1 MSKFVRRG
9 LAMLL
14 VMALLV
20 APVNATPAPTTDS
33 NNTPHLVAIEY
44 LTEVGILQGLP
55 LDAFESEITRAEFI
69 ALVMTAFSDR
79 LEGIPTRNVVFSDI
93 GTHWARNYII
103 TAANHGFI
111 SGFDDG
117 RFLPDEKITYEQ
129 AFTIIVRIVGR
140 AQNRFPV
147 GYLTFAM
154 REGMADNI
162 PIVTGE
168 NITRGEVAQIIFNVI
183 SRERFEE
190 AEREAMAALQRL
202 GQQSPDLLYDLNT
215 GRLLRQPTRPSPQPR
230 TRDMFDVVIKS
241 QASAGSAGGHISQSV
256 PPSAPMPAPSAPMSP
271 GMMPPPPPGGGA
283 MRAQSTDRNQH
294 LTSPESGFLS
304 PISSPLSTFSL
315 DVNTAAY
322 SFIRRSLHQGRL
334 PNRSVVRIEEMI
346 NYFSYDLPRPT
357 DGETFTVTTEV
368 QRTPWNE
375 DTYLAMIALQGYDI
389 AREDLPPS
397 NLVFLIDVSG
407 SMFPRDRLP
416 LAQRALSLLVD
427 QLRPIDT
434 VTIVT
439 YASGSRIVLEATP
452 GDQRDVI
459 NQAIFSLRSGGA
471 TAGSYGIL
479 LAYEQ
484 ARLNFKEGGNNRII
498 LCTDGD
504 FNVGLTSLSQ
514 LEDLVIEQRESGV
527 FLSVLGFGY
536 GNLRDD
542 FLETLARHGNGNYA
556 YIDNLN
562 EAKRVLVD
570 DMVSTIFTIA
580 SDVRLQV
587 EFNPETVY
595 RYRLIGYERRML
607 ADEAFDLDDTDAGEM
622 GAGHSM
628 IAFYEIIPRRHGD
641 VMSPE
646 LRYQTMQTTGSDEL
660 FVVHLRYN
668 RPVSGEP
675 VRPPS
680 VVVPGLTAAPPSETF
695 NFASAVVEWAMILAD
710 SEHLANANLDN
721 VLSRARTNRGDD
733 TFGHRA
739 EFVQLVDLSRLLFR
753 AYSHNR

>member
-1 MSKFVRRG
+1 MIKMEKMKRIAG
-9 LAMLL
+9 KCLGMML
-14 VMALLV
+14 VMIMLTTT
-20 APVNATPAPTTDS
+20 VNAATRIDMW
-33 NNTPHLVAIEY
+33 PHQAAFEY
-44 LTEVGILQGLP
+44 LIAEGILQDFSGSGFRP
-55 LDAFESEITRAEFI
+55 NDEITRAEFTE
-69 ALVMTAFSDR
+69 LVMGAFAER
-79 LEGIPTRNVVFSDI
+79 IGEAAEDI
-93 GTHWARNYII
+93 GYII
-103 TAANHGFI
+103 
-111 SGFDDG
+111 GFDGGYHLTDG
-117 RFLPDEKITYEQ
+117 NITDQNITDEKITYEQ
-129 AFTIIVRIVGR
+129 AFTIIVRIIAGTQSR
-140 AQNRFPV
+140 YGNPID
-147 GYLTFAM
+147 YLTFAM
-154 REGMADNI
+154 REGMTDNI

-168 NITRGEVAQIIFNVI
+168 NITRGEAIQIIYNIF

-190 AEREAMAALQRL
+190 AEREAMETLQNL
-202 GQQSPDLLYDLNT
+202 GQQSPDLLYDLET
-215 GRLLRQPTRPSPQPR
+215 GLLLSLPIMR
-230 TRDMFDVVIKS
+230 
-241 QASAGSAGGHISQSV
+241 SAPPIYWYDYDAVDSMPFGDAVMPAPAAPPISA
-256 PPSAPMPAPSAPMSP
+256 APMPSMPSMPSTPSMPAPM
-271 GMMPPPPPGGGA
+271 PPGGV
-283 MRAQSTDRNQH
+283 STGRMPDFSDRNQF
-294 LTSPESGFLS
+294 LTSPESGFIS
-304 PISSPLSTFSL
+304 PVTSPLSTFSL

-322 SFIRRSLHQGRL
+322 SFIRRSLHQGNL
-334 PNRSVVRIEEMI
+334 PNRSIVRIEEMI
-346 NYFSYDLPRPT
+346 NYFSYDLPRPS
-357 DGETFTVTTEV
+357 DSDSDSDNETFTVTTEV

-416 LAQRALSLLVD
+416 LAQRALSLLVE
-427 QLRPIDT
+427 QLRPEDT

-439 YASGSRIVLEATP
+439 YASGSRLVLEATP

-484 ARLNFKEGGNNRII
+484 ARLNFIEGGNNRII

-504 FNVGLTSLSQ
+504 FNVGITNLSE
-514 LEDLVIEQRESGV
+514 LEDLIIEQRESGV
-527 FLSVLGFGY
+527 FLSILGFGY
-536 GNLRDD
+536 GNYRDD

-587 EFNPETVY
+587 EFNPETVC

-607 ADEAFDLDDTDAGEM
+607 ADEVFDLDDTDAGEM

-628 IAFYEIIPRRHGD
+628 IAFYEIIPYHEGN
-641 VMSPE
+641 VISPE
-646 LRYQTMQTTGSDEL
+646 LRYQTLQTTGSDEL

-668 RPVSGEP
+668 CPVSGEAK
-675 VRPPS
+675 RPPS
-680 VVVPGLTAAPPSETF
+680 VIAPGLTDAPPSETF
-695 NFASAVVEWAMILAD
+695 NFASAVVEWAMILMD
-710 SEHLANANLDN
+710 SEHRADACLDN
-721 VLSRARTNRGDD
+721 LLMRARDNRGED

-753 AYSHNR
+753 R

>member
-1 MSKFVRRG
+1 MKRFLRKSLG
-9 LAMLL
+9 LMMVL
-14 VMALLV
+14 VMLVTPINALPVV
-20 APVNATPAPTTDS
+20 AA
-33 NNTPHLVAIEY
+33 
-44 LTEVGILQGLP
+44 GQ
-55 LDAFESEITRAEFI
+55 EITRAEYI
-69 ALVMTAFSDR
+69 ALVMTAFGDR
-79 LEGIPTRNVVFSDI
+79 GAPTGRVSFPDI
-93 GTHWARNYII
+93 DRHWAREYII
-103 TAANHGFI
+103 AAANRGYI
-111 SGFDDG
+111 SGFADG
-117 RFLPDEKITYEQ
+117 EFRPDARITYEQ
-129 AFTIIVRIVGR
+129 AFAVVVRIVGGPQR
-140 AQNRFPV
+140 NFPID
-147 GYLTFAM
+147 YLTFAM

-168 NITRGEVAQIIFNVI
+168 YISRSEAERIIYNVI

-190 AEREAMAALQRL
+190 EELARMAVLQSL
-202 GQQSPDLLYDLNT
+202 GQESGDLLYDLTT
-215 GRLLRQPTRPSPQPR
+215 GRQLRPNPMLMTPATPAAPPAPQPAQR
-230 TRDMFDVVIKS
+230 REVADMVMADAE
-241 QASAGSAGGHISQSV
+241 ASAESPVFDMPA
-256 PPSAPMPAPSAPMSP
+256 PALPSAPASPSMPSFAP
-271 GMMPPPPPGGGA
+271 PPPPPGRGRTPDPHGG
-283 MRAQSTDRNQH
+283 NQH
-294 LTSPESGFLS
+294 LITPESGFLS

-322 SFIRRSLHQGRL
+322 SFIRRSLHQGNL
-334 PNRSVVRIEEMI
+334 PNRNVVRIEEMI
-346 NYFSYDLPRPT
+346 NYFPYDLPRPT
-357 DGETFTVTTEV
+357 EGETFTVTTEV

-389 AREDLPPS
+389 ARKDLPPS

-416 LAQRALSLLVD
+416 LAQRALSLLVE

-434 VTIVT
+434 VSIVT
-439 YASGSRIVLEATP
+439 YASGSRLVLDATP
-452 GDQRDVI
+452 GDQHDVI
-459 NQAIFSLRSGGA
+459 NEAIFSLRSGGA

-484 ARLNFKEGGNNRII
+484 ARLNFIEGGNNRII

-504 FNVGLTSLSQ
+504 FNVGLRCVSE
-514 LEDLVIEQRESGV
+514 LEDLIIEQRESGV

-607 ADEAFDLDDTDAGEM
+607 ADEVFDLDDTDAGEM

-628 IAFYEIIPRRHGD
+628 IAFYEIIPRRA
-641 VMSPE
+641 SNPITPE
-646 LRYQTMQTTGSDEL
+646 LRFQALQTTGSDEL
-660 FVVHLRYN
+660 FIVHLRYN
-668 RPVSGEP
+668 RPVTREP
-675 VRPPS
+675 VRPTS
-680 VVVPGLTAAPPSETF
+680 VVVPGLTATPPSETF
-695 NFASAVVEWAMILAD
+695 NFASAVVEWSMILQD
-710 SEHLANANLDN
+710 SEHKADANINNL
-721 VLSRARTNRGDD
+721 LERARANRGED

-739 EFVQLVDLSRLLFR
+739 EFVQLVDLSRLLLR
-753 AYSHNR
+753 

>member
-1 MSKFVRRG
+1 MRKLIKTSLG
-9 LAMLL
+9 ILL
-14 VMALLV
+14 VLV
-20 APVNATPAPTTDS
+20 MLTAPIGSASYANAGQ
-33 NNTPHLVAIEY
+33 NNT
-44 LTEVGILQGLP
+44 
-55 LDAFESEITRAEFI
+55 EITRAEFV
-69 ALVMTAFSDR
+69 ALVMTAFDDR
-79 LEGIPTRNVVFSDI
+79 IEGAATRNVSFSDI
-93 GTHWARNYII
+93 TGHWAEGYII
-103 TAANHGFI
+103 EAASRGFI
-111 SGFDDG
+111 SGFADG
-117 RFLPDEKITYEQ
+117 LFLPNEKITYEQ
-129 AFTIIVRIVGR
+129 AFAITIRITSG
-140 AQNRFPV
+140 AQGRFPV

-154 REGMADNI
+154 REGMADHI
-162 PIVTGE
+162 PIVAGE
-168 NITRGEVAQIIFNVI
+168 NITHGEAAQIIYNVL

-190 AEREAMAALQRL
+190 VEREAMAALQNM

-215 GRLLRQPTRPSPQPR
+215 GLLLRPPM
-230 TRDMFDVVIKS
+230 RDMYDAEFDAALPRATTI
-241 QASAGSAGGHISQSV
+241 A
-256 PPSAPMPAPSAPMSP
+256 PSFAPAPAPI
-271 GMMPPPPPGGGA
+271 PGGGRMPA
-283 MRAQSTDRNQH
+283 FSDRNQF
-294 LTSPESGFLS
+294 LTSPESGFIS
-304 PISSPLSTFSL
+304 PITSPLSTFSL

-322 SFIRRSLHQGRL
+322 SFIRRSLHQGNL
-334 PNRSVVRIEEMI
+334 PNRGIVRIEEMI
-346 NYFSYDLPRPT
+346 NYFSYDLPRPA

-416 LAQRALSLLVD
+416 LAQRALSLLVE
-427 QLRPIDT
+427 QLRPEDI

-459 NQAIFSLRSGGA
+459 NQAIFSLRAGGA

-484 ARLNFKEGGNNRII
+484 ARLNFIEGGNNRII

-504 FNVGLTSLSQ
+504 FNVGLTSLSE

-527 FLSVLGFGY
+527 FLSILGFGY

-587 EFNPETVY
+587 EFNPEMVY

-628 IAFYEIIPRRHGD
+628 IAFYEIMPHREGD
-641 VMSPE
+641 VIPPE
-646 LRYQTMQTTGSDEL
+646 LRYQTLQTTGSDEL
-660 FVVHLRYN
+660 FIVHLRYN
-668 RPVSGEP
+668 CPVSGEA

-680 VVVPGLTAAPPSETF
+680 VVVPGLTAGPPSETF

-710 SEHLANANLDN
+710 SEHKANANLDN
-721 VLSRARTNRGDD
+721 VLARARGSRGDD

-739 EFVQLVDLSRLLFR
+739 EFVQLVDLSRLLSR
-753 AYSHNR
+753 N

>member
-1 MSKFVRRG
+1 MGIG
-9 LAMLL
+9 LF
-14 VMALLV
+14 ALLMFITPFF
-20 APVNATPAPTTDS
+20 AAFRANAEQNS
-33 NNTPHLVAIEY
+33 QHQVAIEY
-44 LTEVGILQGLP
+44 LSVAGILQGFP
-55 LDAFESEITRAEFI
+55 DGTFRADNEITRAEFVAV
-69 ALVMTAFSDR
+69 ALTAFEDR
-79 LEGIPTRNVVFSDI
+79 INGNNGTNGATSISFSDI
-93 GTHWARNYII
+93 SEHWAEDFII
-103 TAANHGFI
+103 TAANMGYMAEFAAEE
-111 SGFDDG
+111 
-117 RFLPDEKITYEQ
+117 FLPDEKITYEQ
-129 AFTIIVRIVGR
+129 AFAIIVRIIDG
-140 AQNRFPV
+140 AQSNFPV

-154 REGMADNI
+154 REGMTDNI

-190 AEREAMAALQRL
+190 IEREAMATLQNL
-202 GQQSPDLLYDLNT
+202 GQQSPDLLYDLET
-215 GRLLRQPTRPSPQPR
+215 GLLLRPP
-230 TRDMFDVVIKS
+230 M
-241 QASAGSAGGHISQSV
+241 
-256 PPSAPMPAPSAPMSP
+256 PPSLPASVYEDQAFSLPPAPSSP
-271 GMMPPPPPGGGA
+271 SRQSTPTPPPTLSAEVGRGRGRPDSSGG
-283 MRAQSTDRNQH
+283 NQF
-294 LTSPESGFLS
+294 LTTPESGFLS
-304 PISSPLSTFSL
+304 PISSPLSTFAL

-322 SFIRRSLHQGRL
+322 SFIRRSLHQGNL

-346 NYFSYDLPRPT
+346 NYFSYDLPRPAN
-357 DGETFTVTTEV
+357 GETFTVTTEV
-368 QRTPWNE
+368 QRTPWIE

-416 LAQRALSLLVD
+416 LAQRALSLLVE
-427 QLRPIDT
+427 QLRPEDM

-452 GDQRDVI
+452 GDQKDVI

-484 ARLNFKEGGNNRII
+484 ARLNFIEGGNNRII

-504 FNVGLTSLSQ
+504 FNVGLTSLSE
-514 LEDLVIEQRESGV
+514 LEDLIIEQRESGV
-527 FLSVLGFGY
+527 FLSILGFGY

-607 ADEAFDLDDTDAGEM
+607 DDEAFDLDDTDAGEM

-628 IAFYEIIPRRHGD
+628 IAFYEIIPRREGD
-641 VMSPE
+641 AISPE
-646 LRYQTMQTTGSDEL
+646 LRFQTTQTTGSDEL

-680 VVVPGLTAAPPSETF
+680 VVVQGLTNAPPSETF

-710 SEHLANANLDN
+710 SEHRANASLDN
-721 VLSRARTNRGDD
+721 VLARALSSRGAD

-753 AYSHNR
+753 N